1 MKKRLLTMLL
11 SFCLALPL
19 FVACADVPAGAVEVN
34 FGVKDGL
41 AVQNLKKFDNFTS
54 TWAWVGTQTGTTDPN
69 TLKMVP
75 ALSEIKAENLR
86 FDLFMGY
93 TGLGY
98 EIGRGPDKNATTDAE
113 FAQTMQLVD
122 KLTENNVVP
131 YVEYFAAPEYCGA
144 NWKKVDDYEKWEEL
158 CRNIAAYFKAKDIR
172 LAAHEVWNEPDFN
185 GSFFSG
191 DWVDYIDTYIAA
203 TKGIRS
209 ANPDAVVVG
218 MSAALIQELCNDKT
232 TVKEDG
238 EKTAFQRFIER
249 TYDEYMPDA
258 VSWHYYGREGQI
270 SGRADEYENFSS
282 YLGAI
287 RSSLQG
293 YQDGTHADLAE
304 GVSYPKLETM
314 QQHLNEFNIF
324 QPSVDAIYQTVEM
337 LPGMFYAFDELLAA
351 TDVTRVSWAALVGEK
366 NGKLSYDL
374 IDGQSYQRY
383 PAYHALWMYAHLP
396 VDRVAVD
403 LGNENL
409 GTMAGVDAHRA
420 GLIVY
425 NKSGVEQ
432 EVSVKLTGL
441 PFEKGNLDVYL
452 VDDEHYS
459 YTTQNAPLL
468 VRQREN
474 ITADGTE
481 VRMTLKPN
489 AAYYVEMNDVSGKS
503 DTDELV
509 RLGKIV
515 RRDYWYPERGDN
527 LPYADPHENSMTAHV
542 GMVNNAEGKS
552 AMSVTLDGMQQYGG
566 MKVNYE
572 TWGNPVR
579 SDGSVIGLRVDY
591 RKQDGSWQAGNLYTV
606 GDFNFDLVTPF
617 GSKSAAKGV
626 VSMGGM
632 NGQYEISFADAP
644 ADWDGRIAVTYMIKD
659 AGAGATA
666 KFILREGT
674 KQA

>member
-218 MSAALIQELCNDKT
+218 MSAALIQELCNDRT

-503 DTDELV
+503 DTDEFV

-527 LPYADPHENSMTAHV
+527 LPYADLHENSMTAHV

-552 AMSVTLDGMQQYGG
+552 AMSVMLDGMQQYGG

-617 GSKSAAKGV
+617 GSKSVAKGV

-632 NGQYEISFADAP
+632 NGQYEIFFADAP

>member
-1 MKKRLLTMLL
+1 M
-11 SFCLALPL
+11 
-19 FVACADVPAGAVEVN
+19 G
-34 FGVKDGL
+34 
-41 AVQNLKKFDNFTS
+41 
-54 TWAWVGTQTGTTDPN
+54 GTQTGTTDPN

-503 DTDELV
+503 DTDEFV

-527 LPYADPHENSMTAHV
+527 LPYADLHENSMTAHV

-552 AMSVTLDGMQQYGG
+552 AMSVMLDGMQQYGG

-617 GSKSAAKGV
+617 GSKSVAKGV

>member
-1 MKKRLLTMLL
+1 MKKKRLLTLFL
-11 SFCLALPL
+11 SLCLALPT
-19 FVACADVPAGAVEVN
+19 FAGCADVSKTVEVD

-54 TWAWVGTQTGTTDPN
+54 TWAWVGEQTGTTDPN

-75 ALSEIKAENLR
+75 ALDEIKAENLR

-98 EIGRGPDKNATTDAE
+98 EIGRGPDKNGTTDE
-113 FAQTMQLVD
+113 EYAQTMQLVD
-122 KLTENNVVP
+122 VLLENNVVP

-158 CRNIAAYFKAKDIR
+158 CRNMATYFKEKDIR

-185 GSFFSG
+185 GAFFSG
-191 DWVDYIDTYIAA
+191 DWVEYIDTYIAA
-203 TKGIRS
+203 TKGIRA

-218 MSAALIQELCNDKT
+218 MSAALPQELCYNKT
-232 TVKEDG
+232 TVKDDG
-238 EKTAFQRFIER
+238 EKSAFQRFIER
-249 TYDEYMPDA
+249 TYENYMPDA

-270 SGRADEYENFSS
+270 SGRQDEYENFSS
-282 YLGAI
+282 YLNAM

-293 YQDGTHADLAE
+293 YQDGTHEDLAE

-337 LPGMFYAFDELLAA
+337 LPGMFYAFDELLTA

-396 VDRVAVD
+396 VDRVDVD
-403 LGNENL
+403 LGNSNL

-425 NKSGVEQ
+425 NKSNSQ
-432 EVSVKLTGL
+432 QNINVKLTNL

-459 YTTQNAPLL
+459 YTTQNAPLM

-474 ITADGTE
+474 IDAEGTE
-481 VRMTLKPN
+481 VRMALKPHS
-489 AAYYVEMNDVSGKS
+489 AYYIELNDVTGKS
-503 DTDELV
+503 DTDDYV
-509 RLGKIV
+509 DLGSIV
-515 RRDYWYPERGDN
+515 RRDYWYPDRGDN
-527 LPYADPHENSMTAHV
+527 KPFADIHENSLTAHV

-552 AMSVTLDGMQQYGG
+552 AMALTLDDMKQYGG
-566 MKVNYE
+566 LQVNYE
-572 TWGNPVR
+572 TWGDPVR

-591 RKQDGSWQAGNLYTV
+591 RKADGTYQAGNLYTV
-606 GDFNFDLVTPF
+606 GNFNYNLVTPF
-617 GSKSAAKGV
+617 GSKTEAKSV
-626 VSMGGM
+626 VSMGDLS
-632 NGQYEISFADAP
+632 GQYNISFADAP
-644 ADWDGRIAVTYMIKD
+644 ADWDGRIVITYMIKD
-659 AGAGATA
+659 AGAGATT
-666 KFILREGT
+666 KFIIREAA
-674 KQA
+674 QS